1 MKTVRELGATAK
13 AASRALAL
21 AASAQKNAALT
32 SAARALDERRALILE
47 ANALDVK
54 NARAGGMSEAFIDR
68 LTLTDARIDGMI
80 EGVLEIVGLKDPVG
94 VMLERRELECG
105 LSLEKIT
112 TPIGVIAV
120 IFESR
125 PNVAADSAA
134 LCIKSGNA
142 VILRG
147 GKEAINSTTA
157 ICAAFSAAL
166 AEAELPAEG
175 VQLVGDTTRE
185 SATQLMTLNEY
196 IDLLIPRGGRGL
208 IRSVVDNASVP
219 VIETGAGVCHVY
231 VDKDAD
237 LDMAA
242 KILFNAKTSR
252 PSVCNACEC
261 ALVHKDIAAEFL
273 PKAKAL
279 LDAIPVE
286 IRGDERTREIIPGC
300 TPAAED
306 DWGCEYNDMILACRV
321 VDSVDEAI
329 EHVAR
334 CGTGHSEAIVTDNI
348 STAESYLNRVD
359 AAAVYHNASTRFTDG
374 GVFGLGAEIGI
385 STQKLHARGPLGLM
399 ELMSYKY
406 KLRGAGQVR

>member
-1 MKTVRELGATAK
+1 MKTVRELGAAAK
-13 AASRALAL
+13 AASRGLAL
-21 AASAQKNAALT
+21 ATTEQKNAALT

-47 ANALDVK
+47 ANTLDVE
-54 NARAGGMSEAFIDR
+54 NAKAGGMSEAFIDR

-80 EGVLEIVGLKDPVG
+80 EGVLEIVELDDPVG
-94 VMLERRELECG
+94 VTLERRELECG
-105 LSLEKIT
+105 LSLEKLT

-157 ICAAFSAAL
+157 ICAAFSGAL
-166 AEAELPAEG
+166 AEAGLPAEG
-175 VQLVGDTTRE
+175 AQLVGDTTRE

-231 VDKDAD
+231 IDKDAD

-261 ALVHKDIAAEFL
+261 ALVHEAVAEEFL
-273 PKAKAL
+273 PRAKAL
-279 LDAIPVE
+279 LDVIPVE
-286 IRGDERTREIIPGC
+286 IRGDGRTCEIIPGC
-300 TPAAED
+300 LPATED
-306 DWGCEYNDMILACRV
+306 D
-321 VDSVDEAI
+321 
-329 EHVAR
+329 
-334 CGTGHSEAIVTDNI
+334 
-348 STAESYLNRVD
+348 
-359 AAAVYHNASTRFTDG
+359 
-374 GVFGLGAEIGI
+374 
-385 STQKLHARGPLGLM
+385 
-399 ELMSYKY
+399 
-406 KLRGAGQVR
+406 